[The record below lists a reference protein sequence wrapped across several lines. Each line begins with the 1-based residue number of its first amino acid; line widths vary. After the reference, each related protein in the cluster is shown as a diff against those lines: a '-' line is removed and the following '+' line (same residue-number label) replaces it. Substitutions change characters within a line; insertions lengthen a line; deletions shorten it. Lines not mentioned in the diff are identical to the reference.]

1 MGQINLPLVLALL
14 VEPHHGSEGL
24 PEWILELA
32 GLLAAA
38 VVLGVVARKVN
49 IPLTVVLV
57 VVGFI
62 VSWITEDM
70 NVLRRL
76 EGREFEEVL
85 IYLFLPILIF
95 AAALGLRTRIFFRN
109 LLPILT
115 LAIISLCIS
124 AAIVALAVYVGLGVP
139 VAAALLFGV
148 FISATDPVAV
158 VAIFRKLGVP
168 ERLLTMVEGESML
181 NDGVAIVGFNI
192 LLGAALGAEF
202 SLLGAVADFLLVAV
216 GGAAVG
222 GVIGLGAALALP
234 YLDRLAAAALTVAV
248 AYGGSVLAQY
258 VFGFS
263 GVMAAVAAG
272 LVLGG
277 AASSRATDEVR
288 DTWEK
293 LWESLDYVANALLFL
308 MVGLVI
314 DADLIAAN
322 VGPILLAVVA
332 VLVAR
337 VVAVV
342 PMVVVLERLGGIPR
356 VGARNQAVII
366 WGGLRGGVALALA
379 LALPQD
385 LPQRPTFIAMTA
397 GVVLATLLLNA
408 TTISAL
414 VRRLGLDE
422 PSRTER
428 FLSSS
433 ARLLGVQAARER
445 MRSMDLRDP
454 TVSSQLDAAEQGAR
468 AELADLRLTAEEE
481 TKIVMLRGLHVER
494 ETYQQLNDD
503 GMLQP
508 PVTRLLLNEVDDHIE
523 KLEVGE
529 ISAREMGVRERPE
542 IDRAWRRVL
551 VRLRRLWGEDPTELA
566 RAEASARR
574 LGARR
579 TSEAL
584 GLLERLPNIDA
595 APIERVKETFARW
608 EEEAVASLE
617 ELESGTAAGGRELR
631 RRRAETLARFT
642 CAEELQ
648 ELAEAG
654 LLPEE
659 IARQAALN
667 IPALDARNA
676 RG

>member
-1 MGQINLPLVLALL
+1 MSLASFSPVLALL
-14 VEPHHGSEGL
+14 AEPHHGGEGL

-32 GLLAAA
+32 GLLAVA
-38 VVLGVVARKVN
+38 VMLGVVARKVN

-62 VSWITEDM
+62 VSWVTEDM

-95 AAALGLRTRIFFRN
+95 AAALGLHTRIFFRN

-115 LAIISLCIS
+115 LAVISLGIS
-124 AAIVALAVYVGLGVP
+124 AAIVALAVFVGLGIP

-158 VAIFRKLGVP
+158 VAIFRQLGVP

-202 SLLGAVADFLLVAV
+202 SLLGAVTDFLLVAV
-216 GGAAVG
+216 GGAAIG
-222 GVIGLGAALALP
+222 GVIGLAAALALP
-234 YLDRLAAAALTVAV
+234 YLDRLAAAALSVAV

-272 LVLGG
+272 LVLGA

-288 DTWEK
+288 ETWEE

-308 MVGLVI
+308 MIGLVI
-314 DADLIAAN
+314 DVDLIAAN

-337 VVAVV
+337 VLAVV
-342 PMVVVLERLGGIPR
+342 PMVVVLERLGGIPH

-422 PSRTER
+422 PSRSER

-433 ARLLGVQAARER
+433 ARLLGVRAARER
-445 MRSMDLRDP
+445 MRGMDLQDP
-454 TVSSQLDAAEQGAR
+454 VVASQLDIVEQEAR
-468 AELADLRLTAEEE
+468 SELEELRLTDEEE
-481 TKIVMLRGLHVER
+481 TAIVMLRGLHVER

-508 PVTRLLLNEVDDHIE
+508 PVTRTLLNEVDDHIE

-529 ISAREMGVRERPE
+529 IPAEEMADRERPE
-542 IDRAWRRVL
+542 IDRAWRRIL
-551 VRLRRLWGEDPTELA
+551 VRLRRLLGENPTELA

-579 TSEAL
+579 TGEAL
-584 GLLERLPNIDA
+584 GLLERLPNIDSV
-595 APIERVKETFARW
+595 PIERVKETFARW
-608 EEEAVASLE
+608 EEEAIASLE
-617 ELESGTAAGGRELR
+617 ELEGGTAAGGRELR

-642 CAEELQ
+642 CAEELE

-659 IARQAALN
+659 VARRAALS
-667 IPALDARNA
+667 IPAARSS
-676 RG
+676 